1 MKTTT
6 HMKTTIR
13 NLITILTS
21 ISLIACGKDF
31 KIDEKDFDIV
41 PYQGNEILI
50 FESDKHDR
58 DTIFLVGIENY
69 STPFGSMELFSDEH
83 EIYRVKTKRTDPN
96 YDRYL
101 EGKSLIELV
110 AGEGGTSIRFDIA
123 MKRSWYYGK
132 YVFDKSEFEKIPMT
146 ELNIKSSNY
155 NDVKVI
161 ESDGSYQER
170 DNYAERFYWSVE
182 NGFLGLDRRD
192 EKWRLIKKYVP

>member
-1 MKTTT
+1 MKKP
-6 HMKTTIR
+6 MR
-13 NLITILTS
+13 NLIIILTS
-21 ISLIACGKDF
+21 ISLMACGKDF

-41 PYQGNEILI
+41 PYEGNEILV
-50 FESDKHDR
+50 FESDKKDR

-69 STPFGSMELFSDEH
+69 STPFGPMELFPDEH

-110 AGEGGTSIRFDIA
+110 GVDGGTSITFDIA

-132 YVFDKSEFEKIPMT
+132 YSFGKSEFDKIPLS
-146 ELNIKSSNY
+146 ELRIKDSKY
-155 NDVKVI
+155 KDVKI
-161 ESDGSYQER
+161 FESDGSYQER
-170 DNYAERFYWSVE
+170 DNYVERFYWSVE

>member
-1 MKTTT
+1 MK
-6 HMKTTIR
+6 KSLR
-13 NLITILTS
+13 NLIIILTS
-21 ISLIACGKDF
+21 SLFVACGKDF
-31 KIDEKDFDIV
+31 KIDKKDFDIV

-50 FESDKHDR
+50 FESDTQDR
-58 DTIFLVGIENY
+58 DTIFLVGIDNY
-69 STPFGSMELFSDEH
+69 STPFGKMELFPDEH
-83 EIYRVKTKRTDPN
+83 EIYRVKTRRTDPN

-101 EGKSLIELV
+101 EGKSLIELA
-110 AGEGGTSIRFDIA
+110 AGEGGTSIWFDIA

-146 ELNIKSSNY
+146 ELDINGSKY

-182 NGFLGLDRRD
+182 NGLLGLDRRN

>member
-1 MKTTT
+1 MK
-6 HMKTTIR
+6 KPIR
-13 NLITILTS
+13 TLIITLTL
-21 ISLIACGKDF
+21 ISLISCGKDF
-31 KIDEKDFDIV
+31 KIDKKDIGIV
-41 PYQGNEILI
+41 PYVGNEILV
-50 FESDKHDR
+50 FESDKKDL

-69 STPFGSMELFSDEH
+69 STSFGPMELFPDEH

-110 AGEGGTSIRFDIA
+110 AVEGGISIEFDIA

-132 YVFDKSEFEKIPMT
+132 YAFGKSEFEKTPLT
-146 ELNIKSSNY
+146 ELIIGDLNY
-155 NDVKVI
+155 NDVKVF
-161 ESDGSYQER
+161 ESDGSYNDR
-170 DNYAERFYWSVE
+170 DNYAERFYWSVK